1 MSESKP
7 QKQELKQ
14 FFAKRVGNQVR
25 LLLDLWRI
33 INDEGWSQSQFQN
46 FQSANSKLTR
56 YSRHFEEN
64 EHLSL
69 ATKIAALLDH
79 SAENKRLPAG
89 EELEQLSDAMQKL
102 SHLAVRRSDLEQ
114 GLKPDIST
122 QKPVYI
128 ALQDERISVKLL
140 LQLEFFG
147 FRSEIC
153 NTEDDFH
160 KEMAKRNPSII
171 IMDVDFTSKMH
182 FGLDLMYQMQQ
193 EQNHNMPVIFWSE
206 ESEDIFTRLKATR
219 AGCIHFHTGKMDLG
233 NIIEEIE
240 AVANIAPPTPY
251 RVLVVDDSKSQ
262 AYQLEMMLSQAG
274 LITQVIN
281 DPMLVLDALEDFQP
295 EIILMDMFMPGCSGM
310 ELANV
315 VRQQEKYLSIPI
327 VFLSA
332 EDNNDLRMRA
342 LKNGGDEFLV
352 KPIDSVHLATVIKS
366 KGERSRSVTNIMQRD
381 SLTGLLNHTT
391 ILRQLDETCVRAQD
405 ARVPVC
411 FAMLDIDHFKKV
423 NDTHGHPVG
432 DKVIKS
438 LALLLKQRLR
448 KTDYVG
454 RYGGEEFAV
463 VLTNIQL
470 ADAVKIFDEIRMRFS
485 QFKHIGEN
493 SEFCSTF
500 SCGIVQLNDTNALN
514 LTVLADEAL
523 YSAKRDGRNRVCFV
537 DPNQANKA
545 SDSQAQTS

>member
-1 MSESKP
+1 MSDQKP

-46 FQSANSKLTR
+46 FQAANSKLTR

-64 EHLSL
+64 EHLSI
-69 ATKIAALLDH
+69 ATQIAALLDH

-89 EELEQLSDAMQKL
+89 DELEQLSDAMQKL

-153 NTEDDFH
+153 NSEDDFH
-160 KEMAKRNPSII
+160 KEMAKRHPSII
-171 IMDVDFTSKMH
+171 IMDVDFTGKMH

-193 EQNHNMPVIFWSE
+193 EQSHTMPVIFWSE

-219 AGCIHFHTGKMDLG
+219 AGSIHFHTGKMDLG
-233 NIIEEIE
+233 IIIEEIE

-281 DPMLVLDALEDFQP
+281 DPMLVLDALEEFQP

-310 ELANV
+310 EMANV
-315 VRQQEKYLSIPI
+315 VRQQEKYLGIPI

-342 LKNGGDEFLV
+342 LRNGGDEFLV
-352 KPIDSVHLATVIKS
+352 KPIDSLHLATVIKS

-381 SLTGLLNHTT
+381 SLTSLLNHTT
-391 ILRQLDETCVRAQD
+391 ILRQLDETVARAKETKT
-405 ARVPVC
+405 PIC
-411 FAMLDIDHFKKV
+411 FAMLDIDHFKNV

-448 KTDYVG
+448 KTDLVG

-485 QFKHIGEN
+485 QFKHVGE
-493 SEFCSTF
+493 SAEFCSTF
-500 SCGIVQLNDTNALN
+500 SAGVVQLTDTNASN

-523 YSAKRDGRNRVCFV
+523 YQAKRAGRNRVCAAGLEENV
-537 DPNQANKA
+537 SKQA
-545 SDSQAQTS
+545 DSGN